1 MNATQ
6 HTVSNRNNI
15 PSSRDKI
22 NTAEN
27 SVSIINKEVDT
38 DLNTEVAQKVQ
49 KDHSQPPSP
58 VYPRKEVNAKA
69 FTLQSKAIAQKSK
82 LVPDTHVLNSDLSDG
97 SL

>member
-1 MNATQ
+1 M
-6 HTVSNRNNI
+6 
-15 PSSRDKI
+15 
-22 NTAEN
+22 
-27 SVSIINKEVDT
+27 
-38 DLNTEVAQKVQ
+38 Q

-82 LVPDTHVLNSDLSDG
+82 LVPDTHVLDLSDG